1 MEEGVEL
8 DDDKEQ
14 EGDEEDDNKEL
25 GEEEE
30 GDNKE
35 EEEDKVEDELEVD
48 DNEEAKEE
56 EEVEVDN
63 NEQVEDEQEDDNNVE
78 EDGVEVTG
86 NEEAKVEGIENNEQ
100 DEDKEQE
107 DKVEVDDKEQG
118 EEEEVEEVDNSKGR
132 EDEHG
137 NEEEIDGEVVENNE
151 QDKDDDNDNE
161 EDNNLHEEKEEVG
174 ENTDGN
180 AGELE
185 NKQLENNNDTGEEI
199 VDNEDDNK
207 VETELENKQV
217 VDEKRKDENNNDSK
231 LTTDPSL
238 DEVDQNANVSEIS
251 DDGNKLDND
260 TEPNND
266 IIGANNEDR
275 KPELAEQTNGINIE
289 GGKHVEV
296 NDNVITENIIQN
308 KPDPTPV
315 KINNNISD
323 SNKNINPS
331 TNDNLN
337 ESSNPTPNP
346 TPTPNA
352 TPHPNPLNNINNN
365 QKEETMILKQKPIQ
379 YHKPCILLT
388 TYNESSRTK
397 MYEKRIE
404 WWVENTKLP
413 IYIVDSFNTGF
424 DTLLEK
430 YKSTNRLFCYK
441 FDQKKFIRS
450 RRFHQT
456 KYEILSLKQA
466 YEHFKSDWDKY
477 TLIIKVTGKYV
488 LPRFDTLID
497 EIPVEN
503 DFLVQYKHK
512 IRWQNTEYLGF
523 KLEKMLKILGEL
535 DDSMVFERTLRPLLD
550 KYKTKRLGLI
560 YIPKE
565 YRTPTKQGF
574 TYSSL

>member
-1 MEEGVEL
+1 MPR
-8 DDDKEQ
+8 KA
-14 EGDEEDDNKEL
+14 K
-25 GEEEE
+25 
-30 GDNKE
+30 K
-35 EEEDKVEDELEVD
+35 KVE
-48 DNEEAKEE
+48 KEKPPPKKRGRKPKPKT
-56 EEVEVDN
+56 
-63 NEQVEDEQEDDNNVE
+63 NVE
-78 EDGVEVTG
+78 KPPPKKRGR
-86 NEEAKVEGIENNEQ
+86 KP
-100 DEDKEQE
+100 
-107 DKVEVDDKEQG
+107 
-118 EEEEVEEVDNSKGR
+118 KG
-132 EDEHG
+132 G
-137 NEEEIDGEVVENNE
+137 KIIKKN
-151 QDKDDDNDNE
+151 Q
-161 EDNNLHEEKEEVG
+161 
-174 ENTDGN
+174 
-180 AGELE
+180 
-185 NKQLENNNDTGEEI
+185 
-199 VDNEDDNK
+199 
-207 VETELENKQV
+207 
-217 VDEKRKDENNNDSK
+217 K
-231 LTTDPSL
+231 LTNT
-238 DEVDQNANVSEIS
+238 VIS
-251 DDGNKLDND
+251 K
-260 TEPNND
+260 TP
-266 IIGANNEDR
+266 
-275 KPELAEQTNGINIE
+275 
-289 GGKHVEV
+289 
-296 NDNVITENIIQN
+296 NVILHL
-308 KPDPTPV
+308 KC
-315 KINNNISD
+315 
-323 SNKNINPS
+323 
-331 TNDNLN
+331 
-337 ESSNPTPNP
+337 SSEE
-346 TPTPNA
+346 
-352 TPHPNPLNNINNN
+352 LNNINNN